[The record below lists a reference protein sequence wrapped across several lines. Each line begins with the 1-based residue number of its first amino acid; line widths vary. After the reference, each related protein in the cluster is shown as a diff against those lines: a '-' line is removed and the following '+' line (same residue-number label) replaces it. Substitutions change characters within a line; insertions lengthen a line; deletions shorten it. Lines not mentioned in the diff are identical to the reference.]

1 MKIITGRTGEHH
13 VYASD
18 DAELY
23 RLFLGDGD
31 YVLPTGSKFDARL
44 QGTNQ
49 LDVYD
54 GSLIMQGRLAKIRTG
69 FDTLTFDNGTVG
81 YKRVDL
87 VVAEYNQTITE
98 KEVQV
103 EDPETHEIITV
114 TQEDKL
120 EDVTLKVVKGE
131 NVKDTQ
137 PYVEPEIETGDID
150 AGETHQMKLYA
161 VRFDGINND
170 GVVSYIDGQLLTE
183 TPYNTLIA
191 TTLAAKAQA
200 DEMVQDMLG
209 QVAEIAGK
217 ISTGAV
223 LYCEDALLKDV
234 KVEGEDKYSVPV
246 IGYEHEAGD
255 TIEVY
260 INGIKL
266 TGAEYTV
273 TFATD
278 AIVVEYVIAYGDTD
292 SVEVVIRR

>member
-13 VYASD
+13 VYAAD

-31 YVLPTGSKFDARL
+31 YILPTGNKFDARL

-69 FDTLTFDNGTVG
+69 FDAMTFENGTVG

-87 VVAEYNQTITE
+87 VVAEYNQTVTE

-120 EDVTLKVVKGE
+120 EDVTLKVVQGD

-137 PYVEPEIETGDID
+137 PYVEPEIETGNID

-161 VRFDGINND
+161 VRFNGINND
-170 GVVSYIDGQLLTE
+170 GVISYIDGQLLTE

-200 DEMVQDMLG
+200 DALVHDMLE
-209 QVAEIAGK
+209 QVAEISEK

-223 LYCEDALLKDV
+223 LYCEDALLADV
-234 KVEGEDKYSVPV
+234 KVAGEEKYSVPV
-246 IGYEHEAGD
+246 VGYVHEVGD
-255 TIEVY
+255 TIEAY
-260 INGIKL
+260 INGLKL
-266 TGAEYTV
+266 AGSEYTV
-273 TFATD
+273 EFDTD
-278 AIVVEYVIAYGDTD
+278 AIVIGYTIAYGATD
-292 SVEVVIRR
+292 VIEVVIRR